1 MARLIKLSFPALR
14 LGKTSF
20 WRCGVEHGRDGAV
33 YAEGQ
38 FTAAEWDRLRSDPM
52 LEVIEVPDDVAPVPT
67 PEEAAADL
75 RARIRAAI
83 AGLSADEY
91 TKGGAPQ
98 LGAIRNVVPEAGS
111 ETLKTVLAEVWAE
124 MTAQG
129 FRRPGDVPPAAPAP
143 ATTGNSE
150 PAPVT
155 GETEPAPGTTGA
167 TDTAPVSGAPEP
179 VPSAGAAQDDAG
191 APEEA

>member
-1 MARLIKLSFPALR
+1 MARRIKLSFPALR

-20 WRCGVEHGRDGAV
+20 WRCGVEHSRDGAV
-33 YAEGQ
+33 YAEEQ

-52 LEVIEVPDDVAPVPT
+52 LEVTELPEDAAPVPT

-83 AGLSADEY
+83 ARLSWDEY

-98 LGAIRNVVPEAGS
+98 LGAIRAVIPEAGTG
-111 ETLKTVLAEVWAE
+111 ELKPILLEVWAD
-124 MTAQG
+124 M
-129 FRRPGDVPPAAPAP
+129 
-143 ATTGNSE
+143 
-150 PAPVT
+150 VT
-155 GETEPAPGTTGA
+155 GGFVRPTAPAPGTTDD
-167 TDTAPVSGAPEP
+167 TDTAPVPGDTEPAPP
-179 VPSAGAAQDDAG
+179 AGAAQDDAG

>member
-1 MARLIKLSFPALR
+1 MLQIKLSREAR
-14 LGKTSF
+14 KLGKTTF
-20 WRCGVEHGRDGAV
+20 WRCGVQHTIHGATF
-33 YAEGQ
+33 AEEQ

-52 LEVIEVPDDVAPVPT
+52 LEVIEVPDDVAPEPT

-167 TDTAPVSGAPEP
+167 PEP

>member
-33 YAEGQ
+33 YAEEQ

-98 LGAIRNVVPEAGS
+98 LGAIRAVIPEAGTG
-111 ETLKTVLAEVWAE
+111 ELKPILLEVWADMVTE
-124 MTAQG
+124 G
-129 FRRPGDVPPAAPAP
+129 FVRPAAPAP
-143 ATTGNSE
+143 ASGD
-150 PAPVT
+150 
-155 GETEPAPGTTGA
+155 TEPAPGTTGD

-179 VPSAGAAQDDAG
+179 VPRPA
-191 APEEA
+191 